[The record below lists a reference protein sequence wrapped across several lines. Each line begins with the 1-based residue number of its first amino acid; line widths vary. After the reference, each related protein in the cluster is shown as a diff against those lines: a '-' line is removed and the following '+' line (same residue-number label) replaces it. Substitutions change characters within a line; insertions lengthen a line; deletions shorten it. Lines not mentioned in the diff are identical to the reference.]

1 MSEQQASLKTDNSTR
16 KSSGKNFQRGKVVT
30 IDRSQ
35 VVPDDYNPRYIS
47 EANAERLKKSIKD
60 NGLVGHL
67 VWNKTTGHIVGG
79 HQRLEALDSLMRTDD
94 YPLEVLMVELPLKEE
109 VKLNVVLNN
118 TDNQGEFDF
127 SALSELATQFNLDV
141 ATDFGFSEEVIDIQF
156 PAIAEIGAVGE
167 EGEPA
172 PEKVA
177 SPEEIARM
185 KELKKEVR
193 EKLKADRAETGD
205 YNTEAK
211 GILTIVFDRESAKK
225 QWMIDH
231 GADADNIPN
240 VMHIFDFEKLLSGE
254 SSNNVVQD
262 IPEETSEE
270 Q

>member
-1 MSEQQASLKTDNSTR
+1 M
-16 KSSGKNFQRGKVVT
+16 
-30 IDRSQ
+30 
-35 VVPDDYNPRYIS
+35 PDDFNPRFIS
-47 EANAERLKKSIKD
+47 AANAERLKKSIKD

-67 VWNKTTGHIVGG
+67 VWNRTTGHIVGG
-79 HQRLEALDSLMRTDD
+79 HQRLEALDSLMRTDN
-94 YPLEVLMVELPLKEE
+94 YQLEVLEVQLPLKEE

-127 SALSELATQFNLDV
+127 SALSELATQFDLDV
-141 ATDFGFSEEVIDIQF
+141 SADFGFSDEVIDIQF
-156 PAIAEIGAVGE
+156 PAIAEIGAVGDD
-167 EGEPA
+167 GEPVV
-172 PEKVA
+172 EKVA

-193 EKLKADRAETGD
+193 EKLKAERNETGD

-231 GADADNIPN
+231 GADGDNIPN
-240 VMHIFDFEKLLSGE
+240 VMHIYDFEKLISGKPAD
-254 SSNNVVQD
+254 NVVQD
-262 IPEETSEE
+262 TSGNTDTI